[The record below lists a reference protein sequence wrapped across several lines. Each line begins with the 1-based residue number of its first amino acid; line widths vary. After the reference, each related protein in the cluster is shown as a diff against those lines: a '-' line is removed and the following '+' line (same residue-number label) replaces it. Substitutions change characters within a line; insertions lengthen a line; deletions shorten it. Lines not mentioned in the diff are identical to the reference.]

1 MFYSTECPE
10 PLLLSGFFFSRLALS
25 CVQEA
30 LTQPRLA
37 PTARKPMFCLFAQ
50 QSSKLPPCAMG
61 LRERQRTH
69 ADAANRRCPYPCSP
83 AARSE
88 QERPRGAAKLL
99 LKEQRALASLALAM
113 YGQSHKHDSS
123 DTMLP
128 RRGHHTS
135 AHPLCCCWHLQLLL
149 LLLIWRHS

>member
-1 MFYSTECPE
+1 
-10 PLLLSGFFFSRLALS
+10 
-25 CVQEA
+25 
-30 LTQPRLA
+30 
-37 PTARKPMFCLFAQ
+37 MFCLFAQ
-50 QSSKLPPCAMG
+50 QSSKLPPCAMC
-61 LRERQRTH
+61 LRARQCTH
-69 ADAANRRCPYPCSP
+69 TLMLQTAAAPYPCSP

-88 QERPRGAAKLL
+88 QERLRGAAKLL
-99 LKEQRALASLALAM
+99 LKKQRALASLALAM
-113 YGQSHKHDSS
+113 YGQSHEHDSS